1 MDIVLDKKKWWSV
14 IQIAWL
20 VPFLVAQHHCRVSPS
35 NLGIEP
41 LVVFFLIP
49 GGEDQALRRLE
60 DFMAMETWDEHPDR
74 GNLRGP
80 PTHATSSGNMAI
92 IRCCRVVKG
101 LCWWIIPY
109 RSSYFLGGGWY
120 CRGTLEVRSECWIPL
135 VLDKGWNNRMIVAI
149 HKLSRIEARQGYMGV
164 APSFFQVVHYSYAH
178 RSKDLSSPIF

>member
-1 MDIVLDKKKWWSV
+1 MDIFLDRKKWWSFIPIV
-14 IQIAWL
+14 WL
-20 VPFLVAQHHCRVSPS
+20 VLFLVAQHHCRVSPS

-41 LVVFFLIP
+41 LVVFFSIP

-60 DFMAMETWDEHPDR
+60 DFMAMETWDEHPDH

-80 PTHATSSGNMAI
+80 PTPSGNKAI
-92 IRCCRVVKG
+92 TR
-101 LCWWIIPY
+101 CWWIIPY
-109 RSSYFLGGGWY
+109 RSSYLFFGGGWH

-149 HKLSRIEARQGYMGV
+149 YKLSHIEARQGYMGV